1 MSSLFESVFTL
12 VLRNTPFLT
21 RIEKLTMGP
30 GDESIAANTLLMPS
44 VAMDGISI
52 AATVFSLELL
62 PLSTWVLS
70 LRAPCGR

>member
-1 MSSLFESVFTL
+1 MRFVLKSVLTL

-44 VAMDGISI
+44 GVMD
-52 AATVFSLELL
+52 
-62 PLSTWVLS
+62 
-70 LRAPCGR
+70 